1 MQPPVIVVHGITG
14 SVLRDVYPTTPEVVW
29 DPGIEA
35 LRWRPIKEF
44 NRIAM
49 HPDDLRYEAIG
60 PANILPSHAAELGY
74 AELIRELRS
83 ALREDRGPQAVV
95 PVFPF
100 AYDWRA
106 DNRVV
111 AGRLCEFVREVIDR
125 TNLLKTYAKEKATT
139 VDLVG
144 HSMGGLVIA
153 AALAK
158 GCKDAKGKPL
168 VRRVV
173 TIGTPFQGAVDS
185 VIKLATGEGSMVGSP
200 HHSERL
206 AARMTPAIYHL
217 LPYFD
222 GALAGHSGKAIFK
235 DKNWQESI
243 VESVADFIKTHSTD
257 PKHSTAEQRMKSA
270 WKYLRDR
277 LDDGRSFLESV
288 NSDDP
293 TAALAEQGQWLLIV
307 GLDER
312 TAYRVRLS
320 DGGRFA
326 FDAEEKEYRGE
337 GGPPANVDGWRGNL
351 GDGTVPLDGA
361 VPEWA
366 DRHSIVG
373 VAERDF
379 GGFLGF
385 GENLPLR
392 KGMSLHASLPL
403 MNLVQR
409 WTISFLR
416 GSKWGDL
423 WGRPLPGLPIKDWT
437 SPVPGGSPELYD
449 YQKPAGPA

>member
-1 MQPPVIVVHGITG
+1 MKGQPPVIVVHGITG

-44 NRIAM
+44 HRIAM
-49 HPDDLRYEAIG
+49 HPDDVRYEAIE
-60 PANILPSHAAELGY
+60 PAKIVPSHAAEMGY
-74 AELIRELRS
+74 AEFIRELRS

-111 AGRLCEFVREVIDR
+111 ADQLCEFVREVIDR
-125 TNLLKTYAKEKATT
+125 TNLLKSYAKEKATT

-153 AALAK
+153 SALAK
-158 GCKDAKGKPL
+158 GCKGPNGKPL

-173 TIGTPFQGAVDS
+173 TIGTPFQGAVDA

-200 HHSERL
+200 QHSERL

-217 LPYFD
+217 LPYFE
-222 GALAGHSGKAIFK
+222 GALAGHSGKAIFNA
-235 DKNWQESI
+235 KNWQESI
-243 VESVADFIKTHSTD
+243 VESVASFIRTHSTD
-257 PKHSTAEQRMKSA
+257 PRNSNAEQRMKSA
-270 WKYLRDR
+270 WKYLRER
-277 LDDGRSFLESV
+277 LEDGRSFLASV
-288 NSDDP
+288 NEEDP
-293 TAALAEQGQWLLIV
+293 SAALAEPGQWLLIV

-312 TAYRVRLS
+312 TAHRVKLAA
-320 DGGRFA
+320 DGRFA
-326 FDAEEKEYRGE
+326 FDVEPKEYRGE
-337 GGPPANVDGWRGNL
+337 AGVPGEVDGWRDNL
-351 GDGTVPLDGA
+351 GDGTVPLHGA

-366 DRHSIVG
+366 DRDSVVG

-379 GGFLGF
+379 GGFLGV
-385 GENLPLR
+385 GENLPFR
-392 KGMSLHASLPL
+392 KGMTLHAALPL

-416 GSKWGDL
+416 GAKWGDL
-423 WGRPLPGLPIKDWT
+423 WGRPLPGLPIGDWT
-437 SPVPGGSPELYD
+437 SPVAGARRELYG
-449 YQKPAGPA
+449 YQKP